1 MATIFDIVGENY
13 FSVLASKNRRI
24 YLDSILFLNVLINEL
39 FEDGSN
45 DKEIIILKLADYLND
60 RAFNKLIEENSDDEL
75 ENTNDSILKAKY
87 IINVL
92 LGYGWLIEESIGNG
106 KKALDFTDNSYSF
119 IELIKEISE
128 SKKSS
133 YTSYVKIIKDTLF
146 NFNYNN
152 IDSLEIIDKQLI
164 GFVNSLRGLH
174 SSLQRFYKHITK
186 NKTSEDLVTLL
197 DEFTSDYKDS
207 FFDSSY
213 YRLKVN
219 DNVDTEIPK
228 IESKLEDI
236 FSNEDAITK
245 LVVARRDKNY
255 NTIEKCEQYVLD
267 AKKNILKNIRSIP
280 VLIKMIDSKNSMY
293 ITRTLNVI
301 MHLIKRGED
310 IEGVLNRL
318 ISYATKNEI
327 DQSFISLFEVRHYGF
342 NYLAKPRNKTTKTE
356 SVMLELDTNID
367 ELVEKKAFECLI
379 EEQKYNI
386 LNVNKFVL
394 NFLGEKI
401 EREIKELEINSNYD
415 FIMLI
420 SIVMYSNNFEAC
432 YKIEFLEERINNN
445 SYKYNNFLLRRKDDF
460 YE

>member
-1 MATIFDIVGENY
+1 MATIFDIVGESY
-13 FSVLASKNRRI
+13 FSVLSSKNRRI
-24 YLDSILFLNVLINEL
+24 YLDSILFLNDLINEL

-45 DKEIIILKLADYLND
+45 DKEIITIKLADYLND
-60 RAFNKLIEENSDDEL
+60 KAFNKLVEENSDEEL

-92 LGYGWLIEESIGNG
+92 LSYGWLIEESVSNG

-133 YTSYVKIIKDTLF
+133 YTSYVKIIKDTLL
-146 NFNYNN
+146 NFNYND
-152 IDSLEIIDKQLI
+152 IDNLEIIDKQLI

-186 NKTSEDLVTLL
+186 NKTSEDLINLL

-213 YRLKVN
+213 FKLKVN
-219 DNVDTEIPK
+219 DNVYIEIPR
-228 IESKLEDI
+228 IEEKLEEI
-236 FSNEDAITK
+236 LNNEDVISK
-245 LVVARRDKNY
+245 LVVARKDKTY
-255 NTIEKCEQYVLD
+255 NTLEKCEKYVLD
-267 AKKNILKNIRSIP
+267 SKKSILKNIRSIP
-280 VLIKMIDSKNSMY
+280 VLIQMIDSKNSMY

-318 ISYATKNEI
+318 ISFATKSEI

-342 NYLAKPRNKTTKTE
+342 NYLAKPRNRATKTE
-356 SVMLELDTNID
+356 SIMLELDTNID
-367 ELVEKKAFECLI
+367 ELVEKKALECLL

-386 LNVNKFVL
+386 LNVNQFVL
-394 NFLGEKI
+394 NFLDDKD
-401 EREIKELEINSNYD
+401 EREIKELDINSSYD
-415 FIMLI
+415 FIMII
-420 SIVMYSNNFEAC
+420 SIVMYSKIVEAC
-432 YKIEFLEERINNN
+432 YEIEFLDERITNNGY
-445 SYKYNNFLLRRKDDF
+445 SFNNFLLRRKGEL